1 VGIFIR
7 GDFSD
12 LRFGF
17 SDALRLKFGST
28 QPSHWVVAR
37 QHIADVP
44 EGRSEQGASKAKV
57 SPPGLQIAGLKF

>member
-17 SDALRLKFGST
+17 SDALRLKFGPT

-37 QHIADVP
+37 QHIADGP
-44 EGRSEQGASKAKV
+44 KGAASRAKV